1 MSLRTSRQLAVHHN
15 TRDSDTLL
23 PSSLANRM
31 EARTEEEFSEDVLN
45 RISRYAWPVVLA
57 NQFEPVSFQPIDFY
71 LDVR

>member
-1 MSLRTSRQLAVHHN
+1 MSLRPSRQLAVHQN
-15 TRDSDTLL
+15 TSNPDSLL
-23 PSSLANRM
+23 PSGLANRV

-57 NQFEPVSFQPIDFY
+57 NELKPVSFQPIDFY